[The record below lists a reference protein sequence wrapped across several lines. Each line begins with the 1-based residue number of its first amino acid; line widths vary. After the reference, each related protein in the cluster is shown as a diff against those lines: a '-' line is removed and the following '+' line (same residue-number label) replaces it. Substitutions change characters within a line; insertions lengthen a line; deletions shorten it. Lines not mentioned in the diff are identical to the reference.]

1 MLGVKQGLRISEST
15 VRALWMGHNI
25 CVALNRSLLVSFPV
39 EWIHYSERNSM
50 ILGGVGSEFET
61 YREGRGEEV
70 LISWCMT
77 RFRLE
82 GLTPWCSAIICAVSI
97 VGCPGWWHLCS
108 LPASGVF
115 LYVPV
120 WGKGWLLL
128 LGASTT
134 SEQWRAASPCLLGKQ
149 VCFHLEFLCLP

>member
-1 MLGVKQGLRISEST
+1 
-15 VRALWMGHNI
+15 
-25 CVALNRSLLVSFPV
+25 
-39 EWIHYSERNSM
+39 M

-97 VGCPGWWHLCS
+97 VGCPGW
-108 LPASGVF
+108 
-115 LYVPV
+115 
-120 WGKGWLLL
+120 
-128 LGASTT
+128 
-134 SEQWRAASPCLLGKQ
+134 
-149 VCFHLEFLCLP
+149 